1 MPPGPP
7 RPLADD
13 AGRERLLRLLREHY
27 ARGELELDDLSR
39 RVGLVLAALYADEV
53 AAALAGLP
61 QLPADGGAPGAGNS
75 TAPGAGGRRPARR
88 WRRGHAQAAV
98 PGAGWVP
105 TDERFRDPTTRTVMR
120 VWIDPSDLSRHYVPE
135 PEG

>member
-39 RVGLVLAALYADEV
+39 RVGLVLAARYADEV

-61 QLPADGGAPGAGNS
+61 QLPPDGGAPGAGNS
-75 TAPGAGGRRPARR
+75 TAPGAGGPRPARR
-88 WRRGHAQAAV
+88 WRRGHAGLGR
-98 PGAGWVP
+98 P
-105 TDERFRDPTTRTVMR
+105 RR
-120 VWIDPSDLSRHYVPE
+120 PE
-135 PEG
+135 PSLRARTRGVVIDRGPRSRVAITRAPFVATP

>member
-1 MPPGPP
+1 VTPAGPP

-27 ARGELELDDLSR
+27 ARGQIELDDLSR
-39 RVGLVLAALYADEV
+39 RVGLVLAAQYADD
-53 AAALAGLP
+53 AASALNGLP
-61 QLPADGGAPGAGNS
+61 TLSGAGA
-75 TAPGAGGRRPARR
+75 APEAAGGPRPARR

-120 VWIDPSDLSRHYVPE
+120 VWVDPADLSRHYVPE
-135 PEG
+135 PET